1 MNLVKAISLKL
12 VSMFLFA
19 AMSTIIRYAA
29 QEFPVGQVVFCR
41 SAFAIIPVVLIY
53 AWRRELKA
61 AVYTKRPLGHVGRG
75 LISGT
80 SMFLNFGALAR
91 LPLVD
96 ATALNFASPLIT
108 VALAAVILKERVRIF
123 RWSAVIVGFLG
134 VVVMLYPML
143 NFSLFTGAG
152 STAVT
157 IGVACAL
164 VGAIFASGSNIQ
176 TRRLT
181 STETTPSIVFY
192 FSLFS
197 ALLAVPTLP
206 FAWDPPTPI
215 QWAALISIGLL
226 GGVSHLLLTESYR
239 FAPASVV
246 APFDYT
252 QLLWVFLFGYFA
264 FGEVPTIHVLIGAG
278 IIVLAGLY
286 VIWRERQL
294 GLRRAPEVEG
304 PIR

>member
-1 MNLVKAISLKL
+1 
-12 VSMFLFA
+12 
-19 AMSTIIRYAA
+19 
-29 QEFPVGQVVFCR
+29 
-41 SAFAIIPVVLIY
+41 
-53 AWRRELKA
+53 
-61 AVYTKRPLGHVGRG
+61 
-75 LISGT
+75 
-80 SMFLNFGALAR
+80 
-91 LPLVD
+91 VD

-108 VALAAVILKERVRIF
+108 VALASIILKERVRIF
-123 RWSAVIVGFLG
+123 RWSAVVVGFVG
-134 VVVMLYPML
+134 VIVMLYPML
-143 NFSLFTGAG
+143 DLNHYTGPG
-152 STAVT
+152 STTVAV
-157 IGVACAL
+157 GVACAL
-164 VGAIFASGSNIQ
+164 VGAVFASGSNIQ

-197 ALLAVPTLP
+197 ALLALPTLP
-206 FAWDPPTPI
+206 FAWDHPTLY
-215 QWAALISIGLL
+215 QWIALASIGFL
-226 GGVSHLLLTESYR
+226 GGTSHLLLTESYR

-278 IIVLAGLY
+278 IIVVAGLF

-304 PIR
+304 PMR